1 MSKRLATSAIIATFL
16 MASTAAYSAI
26 QSNHIETAAIMTMMG
41 G

>member
-1 MSKRLATSAIIATFL
+1 MSKRLTTSAIIATFL

-26 QSNHIETAAIMTMMG
+26 QSDHIQTASIMTMMG